1 VALIPKDA
9 PIIQL
14 VTPGCWMAVDRAIHD
29 VDTDRFHQRIT
40 GACPLCLTL
49 GEKLMRA
56 FRDNVPGTDLARQA
70 KERIGAL
77 MDAQDEADRSG
88 RSTS

>member
-29 VDTDRFHQRIT
+29 VDTDRFHQRIS
-40 GACPLCLTL
+40 GACPLCLTM
-49 GEKLMRA
+49 GEKLARA
-56 FRDNVPGTDLARQA
+56 FRDNVPGSDIARQA
-70 KERIGAL
+70 KERIAAL
-77 MDAQDEADRSG
+77 MDAQDDADRQGSEG
-88 RSTS
+88 S